1 MTKMSFLL
9 APKGAVF
16 IASKMGQSSIKSK
29 FERQKRRERVG
40 IVARSGKARYGEQV
54 KNRGKGKTRQLICQ
68 LSWACIFSC
77 YTPEPASLW
86 LMLAFSPDNGDIEV
100 NPEEDVDDED
110 GDEGPGRPRD
120 CLVASL
126 TVEPD
131 VTS

>member
-1 MTKMSFLL
+1 MST
-9 APKGAVF
+9 V
-16 IASKMGQSSIKSK
+16 
-29 FERQKRRERVG
+29 
-40 IVARSGKARYGEQV
+40 
-54 KNRGKGKTRQLICQ
+54 
-68 LSWACIFSC
+68 LSLHFFSC

-86 LMLAFSPDNGDIEV
+86 LMLAFSPDNGDVEV

>member
-1 MTKMSFLL
+1 MW
-9 APKGAVF
+9 
-16 IASKMGQSSIKSK
+16 
-29 FERQKRRERVG
+29 
-40 IVARSGKARYGEQV
+40 
-54 KNRGKGKTRQLICQ
+54 LI
-68 LSWACIFSC
+68 LV
-77 YTPEPASLW
+77 
-86 LMLAFSPDNGDIEV
+86 FSPDHGDVEV